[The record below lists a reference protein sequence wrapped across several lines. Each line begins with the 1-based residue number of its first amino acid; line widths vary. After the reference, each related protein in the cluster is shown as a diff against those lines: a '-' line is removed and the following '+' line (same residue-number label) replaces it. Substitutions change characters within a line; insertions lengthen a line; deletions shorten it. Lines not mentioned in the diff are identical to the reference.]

1 MWKKLVILVALAGIG
16 YLVYRQVQASR
27 AEDDLWTEATSV
39 PDLS

>member
-1 MWKKLVILVALAGIG
+1 MKKLLIVIALAGIG
-16 YLVYRQVQASR
+16 YLIYRQVMASR

>member
-1 MWKKLVILVALAGIG
+1 MKKLLLLIALAGIG
-16 YLVYRQVQASR
+16 SLVYRQIQASQ

>member
-1 MWKKLVILVALAGIG
+1 MKKLLIVIALAGIG
-16 YLVYRQVQASR
+16 YLVYRQVMASR